1 LIGGVEVNKKYAV
14 LLITLS
20 IVGLLLLN
28 SCAGDLSGG
37 LSVELTMSSDSKSP
51 VLITTDSSITFFIKL
66 NQPISSVGS
75 AQLVINPISIA
86 NSSEILLSTSR
97 VDARTFKA
105 SFQTDVPGNYSFSAK
120 FIQDGNKKVFTSKN
134 TIEKYIEAGTVNGPK
149 IKEITLKNVDAR
161 IIQEQDSTRVITAV
175 VDPSQTPK
183 VLFTVEAT
191 GMNFLTLGIFG
202 ENMEFVQNITNPED
216 MNIGLNIFNKEG
228 IYNYTVMLYDGQVG
242 ETLKTFDT
250 KKIKFIVTNDKIPPT
265 IDTGDYKV
273 INDSTINI
281 ESFSDTVPLR
291 FGFKEPPSDGNIG
304 LYKVKID
311 IDGKTAY
318 EKTFPNGV
326 SEDYPVV
333 NLGLSKSVY
342 SVNLYAEDLAN
353 KTTTKAYNINLKK
366 IDIKASLIAKKVSL
380 DQEIQASEQ
389 LEYGER
395 IKFDCSVASD
405 TVDLTDGAT
414 FTFVIKDDSNEGKE
428 IFNMKQVNQRSVT
441 YSNFM
446 PPEGKNYFSLHTVV
460 EKGGIKYYVTDQ
472 KVLNVQDVVAPELY
486 KAVVTIGSTQTVIF
500 DKDNPLNEK
509 PIKESEIGFNPPLL
523 TVFFRDRSKISYKPT
538 VRVSID
544 DVPMSNFSIDN
555 FDANLYRYVSY
566 RGSISK
572 TLVKQ
577 TYTFSIAGDAIEDSY
592 GNFLCD
598 VNKNPMPYKFSLTV
612 E

>member
-1 LIGGVEVNKKYAV
+1 VNKKYVV

-105 SFQTDVPGNYSFSAK
+105 SFQTDVPGNYYFSAK

-134 TIEKYIEAGTVNGPK
+134 TIAKYIEAGTVNGPK
-149 IKEITLKNVDAR
+149 IKEITLGNVDAR
-161 IIQEQDSTRVITAV
+161 IIQEQDGTKFISEVSAV
-175 VDPSQTPK
+175 VNPNKPTK

-191 GMNFLTLGIFG
+191 GMNNLTIGMFG
-202 ENMEFVQNITNPED
+202 EDDIERKVSKPNDLSINMD
-216 MNIGLNIFNKEG
+216 IFNKEG
-228 IYNYTVMLYDGQVG
+228 IYNYTVKLYDGQVG
-242 ETLKTFDT
+242 DTLKIFDI
-250 KKIKFIVTNDKIPPT
+250 KKVKFIVTNDKIPPT

-311 IDGKTAY
+311 VDGKTAY

>member
-1 LIGGVEVNKKYAV
+1 MNKKYVV

-105 SFQTDVPGNYSFSAK
+105 SFQTDVPGNYYFSAK

-134 TIEKYIEAGTVNGPK
+134 TIAKYIEAGTVNGPK
-149 IKEITLKNVDAR
+149 IKEITLGNVDAR
-161 IIQEQDSTRVITAV
+161 IIQEQDGTKFISEVSAV
-175 VDPSQTPK
+175 VNPNKPTK

-191 GMNFLTLGIFG
+191 GMNNLTIGMFG
-202 ENMEFVQNITNPED
+202 EDDIERKVSKPNDLSINMD
-216 MNIGLNIFNKEG
+216 IFNKEG
-228 IYNYTVMLYDGQVG
+228 IYNYTVKLYDGQVG
-242 ETLKTFDT
+242 DTLKIFDI
-250 KKIKFIVTNDKIPPT
+250 KKVKFIVTNDKIPPT

>member
-1 LIGGVEVNKKYAV
+1 MNKKYVV

-105 SFQTDVPGNYSFSAK
+105 SFQTDVPGNYYFSAK

-134 TIEKYIEAGTVNGPK
+134 TIAKYIEAGTVNGPK
-149 IKEITLKNVDAR
+149 IKEITLGNVDAR
-161 IIQEQDSTRVITAV
+161 IIQEQDGTKFISEVSAV
-175 VDPSQTPK
+175 VNPNKPTK

-191 GMNFLTLGIFG
+191 GMNNLTIGMFG
-202 ENMEFVQNITNPED
+202 EDDIERKVSKPNDLSINMD
-216 MNIGLNIFNKEG
+216 IFNKEG
-228 IYNYTVMLYDGQVG
+228 IYNYTVKLYDGQVG
-242 ETLKTFDT
+242 DTLKIFDI
-250 KKIKFIVTNDKIPPT
+250 KKVKFIVTNDKIPPT

-446 PPEGKNYFSLHTVV
+446 PPEGKNYFSLHAVV

>member
-1 LIGGVEVNKKYAV
+1 MLKI
-14 LLITLS
+14 LPT
-20 IVGLLLLN
+20 
-28 SCAGDLSGG
+28 
-37 LSVELTMSSDSKSP
+37 
-51 VLITTDSSITFFIKL
+51 KL
-66 NQPISSVGS
+66 
-75 AQLVINPISIA
+75 
-86 NSSEILLSTSR
+86 
-97 VDARTFKA
+97 
-105 SFQTDVPGNYSFSAK
+105 
-120 FIQDGNKKVFTSKN
+120 
-134 TIEKYIEAGTVNGPK
+134 
-149 IKEITLKNVDAR
+149 
-161 IIQEQDSTRVITAV
+161 
-175 VDPSQTPK
+175 
-183 VLFTVEAT
+183 
-191 GMNFLTLGIFG
+191 
-202 ENMEFVQNITNPED
+202 
-216 MNIGLNIFNKEG
+216 
-228 IYNYTVMLYDGQVG
+228 
-242 ETLKTFDT
+242 
-250 KKIKFIVTNDKIPPT
+250 PP
-265 IDTGDYKV
+265 
-273 INDSTINI
+273 
-281 ESFSDTVPLR
+281 R
-291 FGFKEPPSDGNIG
+291 H
-304 LYKVKID
+304 
-311 IDGKTAY
+311 
-318 EKTFPNGV
+318 
-326 SEDYPVV
+326 
-333 NLGLSKSVY
+333 
-342 SVNLYAEDLAN
+342 
-353 KTTTKAYNINLKK
+353 NINLKK

>member
-1 LIGGVEVNKKYAV
+1 MNKKYAV

-105 SFQTDVPGNYSFSAK
+105 SFQTDVPGNYYFSAK

-311 IDGKTAY
+311 VDGKTAY

>member
-1 LIGGVEVNKKYAV
+1 MNKKYAV

-105 SFQTDVPGNYSFSAK
+105 SFQTDVPGNYYFSAK

-134 TIEKYIEAGTVNGPK
+134 TIAKYIEAGTVNGPK
-149 IKEITLKNVDAR
+149 IKEITLGNVDAR
-161 IIQEQDSTRVITAV
+161 IIQEQDGTKFISEVSAV
-175 VDPSQTPK
+175 VNPNKPTK

-191 GMNFLTLGIFG
+191 GMNNLTIGMFG
-202 ENMEFVQNITNPED
+202 EDDIERKVSKPNDLSINMD
-216 MNIGLNIFNKEG
+216 IFNKEG
-228 IYNYTVMLYDGQVG
+228 IYNYTVKLYDGQVG
-242 ETLKTFDT
+242 DTLKIFDI
-250 KKIKFIVTNDKIPPT
+250 KKVKFIVTNDKIPPT

>member
-1 LIGGVEVNKKYAV
+1 MNKKYVV

-105 SFQTDVPGNYSFSAK
+105 SFQTDVPGNYYFSAK

-134 TIEKYIEAGTVNGPK
+134 TIAKYIEAGTVNGPK

-161 IIQEQDSTRVITAV
+161 IIQEQDSTRVITEVVAV

-191 GMNFLTLGIFG
+191 GMNNLTIGMFG
-202 ENMEFVQNITNPED
+202 EDDIERKVSKPNDLSINMD
-216 MNIGLNIFNKEG
+216 IFNKEG
-228 IYNYTVMLYDGQVG
+228 IYNYTVKLYDGQVG
-242 ETLKTFDT
+242 DTLKIFDI
-250 KKIKFIVTNDKIPPT
+250 KKVKFIVTNDKIPPT

>member
-1 LIGGVEVNKKYAV
+1 MNKKYVV

-105 SFQTDVPGNYSFSAK
+105 SFQTDVPGNYYFSAK

-134 TIEKYIEAGTVNGPK
+134 TIAKYIEAGTVNGPK
-149 IKEITLKNVDAR
+149 IKEITLGNVDAR
-161 IIQEQDSTRVITAV
+161 IIQEQDGTKFISEVSAV
-175 VDPSQTPK
+175 VNPNKPTK

-191 GMNFLTLGIFG
+191 GMNNLTIGMFG
-202 ENMEFVQNITNPED
+202 EDDIERKVSKPNDLSINMD
-216 MNIGLNIFNKEG
+216 IFNKEG
-228 IYNYTVMLYDGQVG
+228 IYNYTVKLYDGQVG
-242 ETLKTFDT
+242 DTLKIFDI
-250 KKIKFIVTNDKIPPT
+250 KKVKFIVTNDKIPPT

-311 IDGKTAY
+311 VDGKTAY

>member
-1 LIGGVEVNKKYAV
+1 VNKKYVV

-105 SFQTDVPGNYSFSAK
+105 SFQTDVPGNYYFSAK

-134 TIEKYIEAGTVNGPK
+134 TIAKYIEAGTVNGPK
-149 IKEITLKNVDAR
+149 IKEITLGNVDAR
-161 IIQEQDSTRVITAV
+161 IIQEQDGTKFISEVSAV
-175 VDPSQTPK
+175 VNPNKPTK

-191 GMNFLTLGIFG
+191 GMNNLTIGMFG
-202 ENMEFVQNITNPED
+202 EDDIERKVSKPNDLSINMD
-216 MNIGLNIFNKEG
+216 IFNKEG
-228 IYNYTVMLYDGQVG
+228 IYNYTVKLYDGQVG
-242 ETLKTFDT
+242 DTLKIFDI
-250 KKIKFIVTNDKIPPT
+250 KKVKFIVTNDKIPPT

>member
-1 LIGGVEVNKKYAV
+1 MNKKYVV

-105 SFQTDVPGNYSFSAK
+105 SFQTDVPGNYYFSAK

-311 IDGKTAY
+311 VDGKTAY

>member
-1 LIGGVEVNKKYAV
+1 MKKKYAV

-51 VLITTDSSITFFIKL
+51 VLITTDSSVTFYIKL

-120 FIQDGNKKVFTSKN
+120 FIQDGNKKIFTSKN

-149 IKEITLKNVDAR
+149 IKEVALKNVDAR
-161 IIQEQDSTRVITAV
+161 IIQEQDSTRVITEVVAV

-202 ENMEFVQNITNPED
+202 ENMNFTQNITKPED
-216 MNIGLNIFNKEG
+216 MNIDLNIFSKEG
-228 IYNYTVMLYDGQVG
+228 IYNYTVMLYDGQIG
-242 ETLKTFDT
+242 ETLKIFDT

-311 IDGKTAY
+311 VDGKTAY

-405 TVDLTDGAT
+405 SVDLTNGAT
-414 FTFVIKDDSNEGKE
+414 FTFVIKDDSNAGKE

-441 YSNFM
+441 YSNYM
-446 PPEGKNYFSLHTVV
+446 PPEGKNYFSLHAVV

-500 DKDNPLNEK
+500 DKDTPSNEK
-509 PIKESEIGFNPPLL
+509 PIKESDIGFNPPLL

-544 DVPMSNFSIDN
+544 DVPMSNFSIDT

>member
-1 LIGGVEVNKKYAV
+1 VNKKYAV

-105 SFQTDVPGNYSFSAK
+105 SFQTDVPGNYYFSAK

-134 TIEKYIEAGTVNGPK
+134 TIAKYIEAGTVNGPK
-149 IKEITLKNVDAR
+149 IKEITLGNVDAR
-161 IIQEQDSTRVITAV
+161 IIQEQDGTKFISEVSAV
-175 VDPSQTPK
+175 VNPNKPTK

-191 GMNFLTLGIFG
+191 GMNNLTIGMFG
-202 ENMEFVQNITNPED
+202 EDDIERKVSKPNDLSINMD
-216 MNIGLNIFNKEG
+216 IFNKEG
-228 IYNYTVMLYDGQVG
+228 IYNYTVKLYDGQVG
-242 ETLKTFDT
+242 DTLKIFDI
-250 KKIKFIVTNDKIPPT
+250 KKVKFIVTNDKIPPT

>member
-1 LIGGVEVNKKYAV
+1 MNKKYVV

-97 VDARTFKA
+97 VDARTFKV

-120 FIQDGNKKVFTSKN
+120 FIQDGNKKIFTSKN

-202 ENMEFVQNITNPED
+202 ENMNSPLNITKPED
-216 MNIGLNIFNKEG
+216 MNIDLNIFSKEG
-228 IYNYTVMLYDGQVG
+228 IYNYTVMLYDGQIG
-242 ETLKTFDT
+242 ETLKIFDT

-311 IDGKTAY
+311 VDGKTAY

-333 NLGLSKSVY
+333 NLGFSKSVY

-380 DQEIQASEQ
+380 DQEIQTSEQ

-405 TVDLTDGAT
+405 SVDLTNGAT
-414 FTFVIKDDSNEGKE
+414 FTFVIKDDSNAGKE

-441 YSNFM
+441 YSNYM
-446 PPEGKNYFSLHTVV
+446 PPEGKNYFSLHAVV

-500 DKDNPLNEK
+500 DKDTPSNEK
-509 PIKESEIGFNPPLL
+509 PIKESDIGFNPPLL

-544 DVPMSNFSIDN
+544 DVPMSNFSIDT

>member
-1 LIGGVEVNKKYAV
+1 MNKKYVV

-105 SFQTDVPGNYSFSAK
+105 SFQTDVPGNYYFSAK

-134 TIEKYIEAGTVNGPK
+134 TIAKYIEAGTVNGPK
-149 IKEITLKNVDAR
+149 IKEITLGNVDAR
-161 IIQEQDSTRVITAV
+161 IIQEQDGTKFISEVSAV
-175 VDPSQTPK
+175 VNPNKPTK

-191 GMNFLTLGIFG
+191 GMNNLTIGMFG
-202 ENMEFVQNITNPED
+202 EDDIERKVSKPNDLSINMD
-216 MNIGLNIFNKEG
+216 IFNKEG
-228 IYNYTVMLYDGQVG
+228 IYNYTVKLYDGQVG
-242 ETLKTFDT
+242 DTLKIFDI
-250 KKIKFIVTNDKIPPT
+250 KKVKFIVTNDKIPPT

-353 KTTTKAYNINLKK
+353 KTTTQAYNINLKK